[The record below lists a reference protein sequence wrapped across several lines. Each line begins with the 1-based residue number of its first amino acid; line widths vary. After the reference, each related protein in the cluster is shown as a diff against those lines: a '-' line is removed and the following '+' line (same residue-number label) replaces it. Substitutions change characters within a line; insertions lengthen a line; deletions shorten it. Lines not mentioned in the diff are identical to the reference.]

1 MSIYT
6 YLIGWSSLNVYY
18 YGVRTAARCRPESD
32 LWIQY
37 KTSSE
42 YVKQFTRINGEPDVV
57 QVRQRFDSPKKA
69 LLWEHKTLRR
79 MNVMNRDDFLNKS
92 IGNGVF
98 TSADP
103 EVAKKISES
112 CKGRTA
118 HNKGKPNP
126 AQSER
131 MKKNNP
137 NADGRNGRKLK
148 GRRAHNK
155 KKPVYKH
162 CMTCWD
168 LFRVTRDK
176 KSTCSK
182 SCAGTFSNYKRY
194 IKRLGIKGL
203 DDLTTPRRAG

>member
-6 YLIGWSSLNVYY
+6 YLIGWSTHNLYY
-18 YGVRTAARCRPESD
+18 YGVRTAARCEPEDD
-32 LWIQY
+32 LWVHY

-42 YVKQFTRINGEPDVV
+42 YVKHFVAQHGDPDII
-57 QVRQRFDSPKKA
+57 QIRQKFDSSDKA
-69 LLWEHKTLRR
+69 LLWEYKALRR
-79 MNVMNRDDFLNKS
+79 MDVMHRNDFLNKS

-126 AQSER
+126 AASER

-137 NADGRNGRKLK
+137 NADGRYGGFEK
-148 GRRAHNK
+148 GRRPHNK

-162 CMTCWD
+162 CMTCWE
-168 LFRVTRDK
+168 LFRITRDK

-182 SCAGTFSNYKRY
+182 SCAGTFSNHKRH
-194 IKRLGIKGL
+194 IKRLDIKGL
-203 DDLTTPRRAG
+203 